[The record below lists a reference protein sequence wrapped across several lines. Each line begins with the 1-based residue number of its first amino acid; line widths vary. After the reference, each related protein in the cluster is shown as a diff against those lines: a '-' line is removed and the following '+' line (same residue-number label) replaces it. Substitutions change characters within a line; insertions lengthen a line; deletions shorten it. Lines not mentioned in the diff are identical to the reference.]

1 MKKIA
6 IITLLC
12 TLHCSLFTV
21 SAQPRY
27 DFAKLKHERLD
38 RGVVAIRQEGKV
50 IVSWRT
56 LTSDKP
62 GEATTRSK
70 IVWSRTHFAKKTA
83 IEL

>member
-6 IITLLC
+6 IITLLF
-12 TLHCSLFTV
+12 TLQCSLFTV

-27 DFAKLKHERLD
+27 DLAKLKHERLD

-56 LTSDKP
+56 LASDAVAEPFDIYRNGTKLN
-62 GEATTRSK
+62 T
-70 IVWSRTHFAKKTA
+70 
-83 IEL
+83 